1 MSKPM
6 QKRIGIADGFSR
18 GFDILRLGVE
28 IHARAVTGLLR
39 MCLVISAAGTVLWC
53 LYDIPLTVIFGAFRW
68 SMAWVVVDLLRMDV
82 DGVPLVTTDGLQHW
96 TAARVRADAWHM
108 ASARQTLGTFLQAG
122 MVALGLSV
130 PLALVIFGAAIWRG
144 REATANLL
152 ARGQRLI
159 DERRMAQLVRRRG
172 DRSGLAIGTVGVP
185 EEALN
190 RSVLFLGAPQTGKSV
205 SIKRWMR
212 AIRRRGDLVIVF
224 DKVGDATEEFFDQSR
239 GDVLLNPLDSR
250 SPPWSPW
257 AEMREIADASRIAKS
272 LIPTIDGNNN
282 FFHEGAQQL
291 FAALLTRIWRLP
303 DRSLQA
309 LLEAALLWDKEK
321 KAALLAGTDAAKH
334 YQGDHRSGHDV
345 DATAAVYTQAL
356 RFLPATAGTGSD
368 FSIRDFI
375 TDTVA
380 RLEARPAAAKDR
392 ILTRFDADIAQLLE
406 ARHHVRHGDMRRAL
420 RTLNRFTPRF
430 PLLPDGLVPPRVPSE
445 YDGWW
450 AAHRDPVEA
459 HWNAQDAAIPQAR
472 RALGEAHDAAAATL
486 KRKGAPWL
494 FIGSNQR
501 QLQAIRPVLSLWLDA
516 VADTIMSLPANRSRR
531 IWVFLDELQALQ
543 ELPSLQPLLTEGAKY
558 GACVVAGVQNMG
570 QLRATYGRDRAEVL
584 LSLFQTMVM
593 FRLPE
598 PDTADWCQR
607 RAGDAIVEH
616 VHESIRYGTS
626 ETMDGAQLQIQRVTE
641 PILMAGDV
649 MRQKNLHCYVMFPGD
664 WPIASVQLRF
674 NARTD
679 AGAKIAPALVR
690 RPTEDTIF
698 YALDQ
703 QGWTPLP
710 EGPEGGDA
718 GEAARI
724 AARFDRDDD
733 DPITPSAPPRESDE
747 RPAPASDAAATAPRS
762 RGASA
767 ASKAGTASPGAATS
781 VAGAAPIMSEATA
794 ATPAPTA
801 PSAAGAPPAAAHAT
815 SPTAAPTAPADP
827 ALARP
832 PLSDL
837 ARSAIPAAPRT
848 ATDVARKPAR
858 PRRRAVVDGGHPA
871 PGERQARLPFGDDGA
886 AAETPTDAPG
896 SRDDTPAAAPLRARP
911 VEAPRVQSSS
921 QGAV

>member
-18 GFDILRLGVE
+18 GFDILRLGIE
-28 IHARAVTGLLR
+28 IHSRAVMGLLR
-39 MCLVISAAGTVLWC
+39 MCLIIGAAGTLIWC
-53 LYDIPLTVIFGAFRW
+53 LYDIPLAVIFGAFRW
-68 SMAWVVVDLLRMDV
+68 CMAYVVVDVLTLDFA
-82 DGVPLVTTDGLQHW
+82 GIPLMTTDGLQHW
-96 TAARVRADAWHM
+96 TAARVRVDAWHM
-108 ASARQTLGTFLQAG
+108 ASARQTLGTFLQTA
-122 MVALGLSV
+122 MVAFGLAL
-130 PLALVIFGAAIWRG
+130 PLAFAIFGAAIWRG
-144 REATANLL
+144 REATANIL

-172 DRSGLAIGTVGVP
+172 DRSGLTIGSVGVP

-291 FAALLTRIWRLP
+291 FAALLTRVWRLP
-303 DRSLQA
+303 NRSLQA
-309 LLEAALLWDKEK
+309 LLEAALMWDKER
-321 KAALLAGTDAAKH
+321 KATLLAGTDAAKH

-356 RFLPATAGTGSD
+356 RFLPSSAGTGSD

-380 RLEARPAAAKDR
+380 RLEAKPAAAKAS
-392 ILTRFDADIAQLLE
+392 ILERFDADIAQLLE
-406 ARHHVRHGDMRRAL
+406 ARDDVRHGDMRRAL

-430 PLLPDGLVPPRVPSE
+430 PLLPEGLIPPRVPSE
-445 YDGWW
+445 YDAWW
-450 AAHRDPVEA
+450 TAQCDRVEA
-459 HWNAQDAAIPQAR
+459 HWSVQDASIPQAR
-472 RALGEAHDAAAATL
+472 RALEEAHDAAAATL
-486 KRKGAPWL
+486 RRKGAPWL

-516 VADTIMSLPANRSRR
+516 VADTVMSLPANRNRR

-664 WPIASVQLRF
+664 WPIASVQLSF
-674 NARTD
+674 NRRVD
-679 AGAKIAPALVR
+679 VGAKIAPALVR

-698 YALDQ
+698 FALDQ

-710 EGPEGGDA
+710 EGPEGGNA

-724 AARFDRDDD
+724 AARFDLDDD
-733 DPITPSAPPRESDE
+733 GE
-747 RPAPASDAAATAPRS
+747 PAPAAAEKATQAPKSGKGR
-762 RGASA
+762 RARKPADGAQP
-767 ASKAGTASPGAATS
+767 T
-781 VAGAAPIMSEATA
+781 EDTA
-794 ATPAPTA
+794 AT
-801 PSAAGAPPAAAHAT
+801 
-815 SPTAAPTAPADP
+815 TAAPAPEPSPDATPTATDRPAEDDTGTPAQADATEAGEAAPAASEPRASAPVDP
-827 ALARP
+827 ALERP

-837 ARSAIPAAPRT
+837 ARAAMPAGSMRT
-848 ATDVARKPAR
+848 EPQEAKRAARKPGTR
-858 PRRRAVVDGGHPA
+858 KSGGDPA
-871 PGERQARLPFGDDGA
+871 PCALQTALPFDEDA
-886 AAETPTDAPG
+886 PTARTEIDAPATPTEASEPAHEHARR
-896 SRDDTPAAAPLRARP
+896 SRTTAARSATGGVA
-911 VEAPRVQSSS
+911 
-921 QGAV
+921 

>member
-1 MSKPM
+1 M
-6 QKRIGIADGFSR
+6 A
-18 GFDILRLGVE
+18 RLVKK
-28 IHARAVTGLLR
+28 
-39 MCLVISAAGTVLWC
+39 
-53 LYDIPLTVIFGAFRW
+53 
-68 SMAWVVVDLLRMDV
+68 
-82 DGVPLVTTDGLQHW
+82 
-96 TAARVRADAWHM
+96 
-108 ASARQTLGTFLQAG
+108 
-122 MVALGLSV
+122 
-130 PLALVIFGAAIWRG
+130 
-144 REATANLL
+144 
-152 ARGQRLI
+152 
-159 DERRMAQLVRRRG
+159 RG
-172 DRSGLAIGTVGVP
+172 DRSGLKIGTVDVP

-212 AIRRRGDLVIVF
+212 AIRKRGDLVIVF
-224 DKVGDATEEFFDQSR
+224 DKVGDATEEFFDESR

-291 FAALLTRIWRLP
+291 FAALLTRVWRLP
-303 DRSLQA
+303 NRSLQA
-309 LLEAALLWDKEK
+309 LLEAALIWDKDS

-356 RFLPATAGTGSD
+356 RFLPRSAGTGAD

-380 RLEARPAAAKDR
+380 RLEAKPAVAKAR
-392 ILTRFDADIAQLLE
+392 ILARFDADIAQLLA
-406 ARHHVRHGDMRRAL
+406 ARDHVRHGDMRRAL

-430 PLLPDGLVPPRVPSE
+430 PLLPEGLTAPRVPSDYE
-445 YDGWW
+445 TWW
-450 AAHRDPVEA
+450 AAHRAPVEA
-459 HWNAQDAAIPQAR
+459 HWSAQDVAIPQAR
-472 RALGEAHDAAAATL
+472 RALEEAHDAAAATL

-516 VADTIMSLPANRSRR
+516 VADTVMSLPARRDRR

-584 LSLFQTMVM
+584 LSLFQSMVM

-598 PDTADWCQR
+598 PDTANWCQR

-664 WPIASVQLRF
+664 WPIASVQLKF
-674 NARTD
+674 K
-679 AGAKIAPALVR
+679 AGRDVGPKIAPALVR
-690 RPTEDTIF
+690 RPSEDTIF

-710 EGPEGGDA
+710 EGAEGADA
-718 GEAARI
+718 GEAARV
-724 AARFDRDDD
+724 AARFDVEDTADNAGETAPAPD
-733 DPITPSAPPRESDE
+733 TNAPDSAPTQDKTRRRGRRKS
-747 RPAPASDAAATAPRS
+747 AAACDD
-762 RGASA
+762 RGA
-767 ASKAGTASPGAATS
+767 TA
-781 VAGAAPIMSEATA
+781 
-794 ATPAPTA
+794 
-801 PSAAGAPPAAAHAT
+801 APPAATPDVGNAPREPRSRPETDAGDGT
-815 SPTAAPTAPADP
+815 ESACDAAPAAGNTAGSKGPVATPDASPVDTAVPSEPGGDP

-837 ARSAIPAAPRT
+837 ARASMPGAAAPTRGKT
-848 ATDVARKPAR
+848 RNR
-858 PRRRAVVDGGHPA
+858 PRRA
-871 PGERQARLPFGDDGA
+871 PGRHGKQDADGQGSLPFDAPEIA
-886 AAETPTDAPG
+886 APTQEDEPPIRPQTDAAPPG
-896 SRDDTPAAAPLRARP
+896 GVSVRGN
-911 VEAPRVQSSS
+911 V
-921 QGAV
+921 